1 MKLLLLNYEFPP
13 LGGGAGNATF
23 FLLKQLAKYSGLKID
38 LITASTDKDKKEAFS
53 KNINIYYLNIGKNKQ
68 NLHNQS
74 LKDLLVYSF
83 KAYFKAKQL
92 QQNQAYGL
100 VHAFFGIPCGFISW
114 ALAKS
119 YIVSLRGSDVP
130 FYNPRFYWLDKL
142 VFKYL
147 NQVIWRQA
155 KFVVANS
162 QNLKKLALQTSPHQA
177 IKIIP
182 NGVDTSI
189 FKPSFKTTKKKII
202 LFVGRLIK
210 RKGLKYLLKAYSQT
224 NQSFQKQYQ
233 IWLVGDGPAKSL
245 LLKLAQQLNINRSV
259 KFLGVKTKNE
269 LVKIYNQSMI
279 FVLPSLNE
287 GMSNALLEAMA
298 CGLPVIVTNVG
309 GTQELIKDNGFVVRR
324 RSIQEIKKALE
335 AYARNQQLLNSHSRQ
350 SIKITQKLT
359 WQKTTNKYF
368 SLYKKCL

>member
-13 LGGGAGNATF
+13 LGGGAGKATF

-38 LITASTDKDKKEAFS
+38 LITASTDKDRKKVFS
-53 KNINIYYLNIGKNKQ
+53 KNINIYYLNIGKNNQ
-68 NLHNQS
+68 NLHYQS
-74 LKDLLVYSF
+74 LKNLLFYSF
-83 KAYFKAKQL
+83 KAYLKAKQL
-92 QQNQAYGL
+92 QKNQSYDL
-100 VHAFFGIPCGFISW
+100 VHAFFGIPCGFIAW
-114 ALAKS
+114 VLAKP

-142 VFKYL
+142 IFKYL

-162 QNLKKLALQTSPHQA
+162 QGLKKLAMQTCPLQA

-189 FKPSFKTTKKKII
+189 FKTSFKATKKKVI

-233 IWLVGDGPAKSL
+233 IWLVGDGPEKPS
-245 LLKLAQQLNINRSV
+245 LLKLAQQLNIYQSV
-259 KFLGVKTKNE
+259 NFLGIKTSNE
-269 LVKIYNQSMI
+269 LVEVYNQALI

-335 AYARNQQLLNSHSRQ
+335 AYAGNQQLLKRHSFQ
-350 SIKITQKLT
+350 SIKIARQFS
-359 WQKTTNKYF
+359 WQKTAGKYLH
-368 SLYKKCL
+368 LYQLCL

>member
-23 FLLKQLAKYSGLKID
+23 FLLDKLTKYSQLQID
-38 LITASTDKDKKEAFS
+38 LITSSTDKYQKKTFS
-53 KNINIYYLNIGKNKQ
+53 NNVNIYYLNIGKNNQ
-68 NLHNQS
+68 NLRYQS
-74 LKDLLVYSF
+74 LKNLLVYSF

-92 QQNQAYGL
+92 QKNQSYNL
-100 VHAFFGIPCGFISW
+100 VHAFFGIPCGFLAW
-114 ALAKS
+114 VLAKP

-147 NQVIWRQA
+147 NQIIWRQA

-177 IKIIP
+177 VKIIP

-189 FKPSFKTTKKKII
+189 FKPSFKTIKKKVI

-210 RKGLKYLLKAYSQT
+210 RKGLEYLLKAFSQT
-224 NQSFQKQYQ
+224 NPGFQKQYQ
-233 IWLVGDGPAKSL
+233 IWLVGDGPAKPL

-309 GTQELIKDNGFVVRR
+309 GTQELIKDNGLIVRS
-324 RSIQEIKKALE
+324 RSIKEIKKALE
-335 AYARNQQLLNSHSRQ
+335 TYANDQQLLNSHSRQ
-350 SIKITQKLT
+350 SIKIARQFS
-359 WQKTTNKYF
+359 WQKTADKYF
-368 SLYKKCL
+368 RLYKQCL